1 MDMEKLVF
9 VFSLFIAVLF
19 SLVSCNLEN
28 NSTTWF
34 DTLPKKVRNSILWE
48 GNCEEGNFWDWEY
61 DDKDNAGGGIF
72 NTGGDEGSAYIS
84 EFYVHS
90 GKYGAAAAIT
100 NAYRGKNGNRAVRLM
115 RWTDAAWAD
124 DGDYFPT
131 EAYYSTWMYFPAN
144 YNPNKDDPWDLGDGG
159 WWNVFL
165 YKRQSTANSGRAMD
179 TCRGLL

>member
-48 GNCEEGNFWDWEY
+48 GDCEEGNFWDWEY

-72 NTGGDEGSAYIS
+72 NTGGEEGVRTHFRGSCSLRKVQRCCYRYKMLFAAKMGIEQSA
-84 EFYVHS
+84 
-90 GKYGAAAAIT
+90 
-100 NAYRGKNGNRAVRLM
+100 
-115 RWTDAAWAD
+115 
-124 DGDYFPT
+124 
-131 EAYYSTWMYFPAN
+131 
-144 YNPNKDDPWDLGDGG
+144 
-159 WWNVFL
+159 
-165 YKRQSTANSGRAMD
+165 
-179 TCRGLL
+179 